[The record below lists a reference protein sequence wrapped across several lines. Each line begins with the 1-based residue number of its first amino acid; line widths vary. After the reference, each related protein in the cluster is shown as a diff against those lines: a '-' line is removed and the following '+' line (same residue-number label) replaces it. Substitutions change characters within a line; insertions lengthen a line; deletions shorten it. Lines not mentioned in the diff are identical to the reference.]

1 MPLQSAVRQTVG
13 RNARAL
19 REARG
24 MSQSCFAE
32 MIGVNRAYYNR
43 VELGLR
49 NISMDLLVKIASG
62 LDVPLTRL
70 FSHSAVFKGECDG

>member
-1 MPLQSAVRQTVG
+1 MPLQNAVRQTVG

-24 MSQSCFAE
+24 MSQKCFAE

-62 LDVPLTRL
+62 LDVPLTWL
-70 FSHSAVFKGECDG
+70 FSHSGIFEGVRDQ